1 MPGLAIC
8 ALGELTPDKVAAT
21 RESCAIPRKK
31 FVRSGFARSAGQFFA
46 ASSDIRSVGVMGDRR
61 SDVTAAAIRAVPA
74 GGFMTADRPCVS
86 CGLLVHISRRIANG
100 VLGVN
105 RVLLDVTTR
114 PPASIQREQFRIV
127 TESPNSDRPPGGI
140 AGEWLNSLIIEGSIS
155 QVLSFYFGQRMP
167 FGEKGTR
174 EDSENWQ
181 RAVNG
186 LISCQ

>member
-1 MPGLAIC
+1 MPGLAIR

-61 SDVTAAAIRAVPA
+61 SDVTAAAVHAVTA
-74 GGFMTADRPCVS
+74 GGFMTADRPCVY
-86 CGLLVHISRRIANG
+86 CGLLAHISRRIANG

-114 PPASIQREQFRIV
+114 PPASIQRE
-127 TESPNSDRPPGGI
+127 
-140 AGEWLNSLIIEGSIS
+140 
-155 QVLSFYFGQRMP
+155 
-167 FGEKGTR
+167 
-174 EDSENWQ
+174 
-181 RAVNG
+181 
-186 LISCQ
+186 